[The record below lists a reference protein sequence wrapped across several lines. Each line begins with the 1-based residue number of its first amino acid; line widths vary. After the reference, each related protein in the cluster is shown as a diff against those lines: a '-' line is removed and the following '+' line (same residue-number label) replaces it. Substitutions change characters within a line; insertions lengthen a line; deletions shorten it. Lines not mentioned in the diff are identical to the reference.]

1 MLVTVSSTSVRLDW
15 PCLPCPYWPCQPV
28 LKLTRLCCLALGLS
42 GFTGDSLR
50 AQTPFD
56 SQFLVFDAV
65 PLSTP
70 ATTQPLPSAQALGN
84 PAATNIQLFA
94 GGEQAP
100 YFTQELASLPTHN
113 PLPVQVAV
121 QQLATDDVTASA
133 NEADIARYETDLKEL
148 QLQEHSNAYAEPLTE
163 TLLGLATAYETQGN
177 YAAALPLYEQAKHI
191 TRVNHGL
198 FSTEQEPII
207 HRMFNNYLRQGDLV
221 KADEQQA
228 YLFYLQRK
236 IHGESS
242 PNLIPALQ
250 TFAEWNIQAFN
261 TDLTAPLVATTR
273 NQAATADSAPITNTT
288 ALTIPDLLNFK
299 TQHVITAQ
307 FLYLQLLQLLD
318 AHFGASDPR
327 LPATEQ
333 AFAVSTYLA
342 TNHLMLVDELST
354 PVASNFD
361 QLPLKTYSFSEGRR
375 ALERRS
381 NYLKQIASTAPADL
395 AASRLDIIDWMIA
408 TRNRSDI
415 PELFTSAYAEMQAT
429 GASAAELD
437 AVFNP
442 ALPKAVPSFL
452 VEAYSRQALG
462 IAADSALA
470 YQGYIDV
477 KYSLNALGETTSPQL
492 LFKTQDTPDK
502 VVAILMR
509 QLRYGQFRPRL
520 HAGEVIALDTV
531 YARYYYAY

>member
-1 MLVTVSSTSVRLDW
+1 MLLTLASNIVRFTWLGKHSRR
-15 PCLPCPYWPCQPV
+15 LPF
-28 LKLTRLCCLALGLS
+28 LCCFALSLS
-42 GFTGDSLR
+42 GFAVNSLH
-50 AQTPFD
+50 AQAVFD

-65 PLSTP
+65 PLSVPT
-70 ATTQPLPSAQALGN
+70 TTQPLQNAQSLGSSTV
-84 PAATNIQLFA
+84 ATPLVA
-94 GGEQAP
+94 DATEQPP
-100 YFTQELASLPTHN
+100 YFTQELASLPTTN
-113 PLPVQVAV
+113 PSPVQ
-121 QQLATDDVTASA
+121 ATLRPLLNAPDDLNASA
-133 NEADIARYETDLKEL
+133 NEADIAGYEADLKRLE
-148 QLQEHSNAYAEPLTE
+148 QQEHSNAYAQPLTE
-163 TLLGLATAYETQGN
+163 TLLALATTYETQGN
-177 YAAALPLYEQAKHI
+177 YTAAMPLYERAKHI

-198 FSTEQEPII
+198 FSSEQEPII
-207 HRMFNNYLRQGDLV
+207 QRMFSNYLRQGDLV

-242 PNLIPALQ
+242 PHLIPALQ
-250 TFAEWNIQAFN
+250 AFAKWNIQAFHA
-261 TDLTAPLVATTR
+261 DLTALPVTA
-273 NQAATADSAPITNTT
+273 NGPGANADSMPVAST
-288 ALTIPDLLNFK
+288 AAFAIPDLLSFK
-299 TQHVITAQ
+299 TQHVFMAQ

-327 LPATEQ
+327 LPETEQ

-342 TNHLMLVDELST
+342 TNHMILVDELNAP

-361 QLPLKTYSFSEGRR
+361 QLPVTLKVYSFSEGRR

-381 NYLKQIASTAPADL
+381 NYLKQRASTPPAEL
-395 AASRLDIIDWMIA
+395 AAARLDIIDWMIA

-415 PELFTSAYAEMQAT
+415 PEIFAAAYAEMQAA
-429 GASAAELD
+429 GASAAELN

-442 ALPKAVPSFL
+442 ALPKIVPGFL
-452 VEAYSRQALG
+452 MEPYSRQALG
-462 IAADSALA
+462 IAEERALT

-477 KYSLNALGETTSPQL
+477 KYSLNSLGDTSSPQI

-502 VVAILMR
+502 VAAILLR

-520 HAGEVIALDTV
+520 HAGEVISPDTV